1 MVGSALATYNFLKGL
16 GKEVTLASADP
27 IPEVCLFLPA
37 VEKIKII
44 DPRELSLEKFDLIFL
59 ADNGSPNRFSN
70 GGKIEIPSKTILINI
85 DHHKSNR
92 NFGDLN
98 YVVSKAVATAE
109 VLYDL
114 VRAWKLPINPEIA
127 TCLLTGLY
135 TDTGG
140 FIYPSTTADSL
151 SKAADLIRR
160 GADRDVIAE
169 NSFRSWSPKALPI
182 WSQILTNTKIRGAIA
197 YSQIKYPDLRKINP
211 SQSEMSGIRAFAVN
225 NLILS
230 IRGVRAAALFTEE
243 KPRQVRVT
251 LRSIGNADMIKIA
264 EKFGGGGHLNS
275 AAFNYQGALKEV
287 VTKTVK
293 LLQSMVD

>member
-1 MVGSALATYNFLKGL
+1 MVGSALAAYHLLKSL

-37 VEKIKII
+37 VKKIKIV
-44 DPRELSLEKFDLIFL
+44 DPRELPLEKFDLILL
-59 ADNGSPNRFSN
+59 ADNGSPSRFSN

-98 YVVSKAVATAE
+98 YVVPKATATAE
-109 VLYDL
+109 VIYDL
-114 VRAWKLPINPEIA
+114 ARMWKLPINAEIA

-140 FIYPSTTADSL
+140 FLYPSTTADSL
-151 SKAADLIRR
+151 GKAADLIRR
-160 GADRDVIAE
+160 GGDRDAIAE

-182 WSQILTNTKIRGAIA
+182 WSQILTNAKIKGAIA
-197 YSQIKYPDLRKINP
+197 YSQINYPSLKKINP
-211 SQSEMSGIRAFAVN
+211 SLGEIAGIRAFAVN

-251 LRSIGNADMIKIA
+251 LRSVGNFDMAKIA
-264 EKFGGGGHLNS
+264 EKFEGGGHLNA
-275 AAFNYQGALKEV
+275 AAFDYQGALKEGV
-287 VTKTVK
+287 VKTVK
-293 LLQSMVD
+293 LLQSSTN